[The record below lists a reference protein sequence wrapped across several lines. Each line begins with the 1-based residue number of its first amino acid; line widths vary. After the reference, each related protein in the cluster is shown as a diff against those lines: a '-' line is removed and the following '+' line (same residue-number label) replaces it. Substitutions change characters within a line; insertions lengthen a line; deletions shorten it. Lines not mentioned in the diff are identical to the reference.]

1 MAYRTVKKT
10 PQLTSVSEA
19 DYEVQAAK
27 KKSWNWFIFVALISG
42 IAIVACFVLFLWKQA
57 GWFDWGASV
66 NNELLG
72 TLGDFVGGI
81 LGTLIAIYSIAMLV
95 KTFNAQIDSNAN
107 MKVTNENVIETN
119 NAQIKLDT
127 QQLFDNKFQVFF
139 NQYKDTVSA
148 YVAEGGLNGRPALE
162 AIVASFIATPFDN
175 KLVYKKRVRASVREF
190 EVFYAENR
198 EQLAVH
204 FRELYQLM
212 RLVAESEID
221 EEDRVLYA
229 KCIRGQLSDGELV
242 VLRYN
247 CLTDNGFAMRRFVNH
262 FNLLKHLP
270 IMNLFEFRTWADML
284 PNKYMR
290 SALDSAFIS
299 LRKIMKEGNYMEE
312 AVALPEFELSS
323 RYVIKMYYNEGHT
336 CLIFRLEEDKQH
348 KGAAGVKRPY
358 AEKALDIIGT
368 ENIPELFYSF
378 LHESFITGN
387 FDLFD
392 NPADCVHSPIAV
404 VDDAN
409 NFIFEIEVKGPRKLV
424 LSENQMYPTRRYS
437 FYLGK

>member
-1 MAYRTVKKT
+1 MANRAIKSAPQIT
-10 PQLTSVSEA
+10 PASEA
-19 DYEVQAAK
+19 TYEAKTAK
-27 KKSWNWFIFVALISG
+27 KKSWNRFIVIAAFSGVAI
-42 IAIVACFVLFLWKQA
+42 IACFVMFLWKQV
-57 GWFDWGASV
+57 GWFDWKASV

-95 KTFNAQIDSNAN
+95 KTLNAQIDSNAN
-107 MKVTNENVIETN
+107 MKVTNDNVIKTN

-139 NQYKDTVSA
+139 DQYKDTISA
-148 YVAEGGLNGRPALE
+148 YVADKGLNGRQALE
-162 AIVASFIATPFDN
+162 AIVASFVATPFNN
-175 KLVYKKRVRASVREF
+175 KLVYKKRVKASVREF
-190 EVFYAENR
+190 EAFYAENR

-212 RLVAESEID
+212 RLVAESDID

-242 VLRYN
+242 ILRYN
-247 CLTDNGFAMRRFVNH
+247 CLTANGIAMRRFVNH

-270 IMNLFEFRTWADML
+270 LMSLFEFRTWADML
-284 PNKYMR
+284 PDKHMR
-290 SALDSAFIS
+290 SALDSAFIT
-299 LRKIMKEGNYMEE
+299 LRKIMKEGNYSDE
-312 AVALPEFELSS
+312 AVTFQDLELSS
-323 RYVIKMYYNEGHT
+323 RYVIKMSYVEGHT

-358 AEKALDIIGT
+358 AEKALDAIGT
-368 ENIPELFYSF
+368 DEMPELFYSF

-387 FDLFD
+387 FGLYG
-392 NPADCVHSPIAV
+392 NPSNCVHNPIVV
-404 VDDAN
+404 VDDPN
-409 NFIFEIEVKGPRKLV
+409 TFIFEIEVKGPSKLV
-424 LSENQMYPTRRYS
+424 LSENQMYPA
-437 FYLGK
+437 